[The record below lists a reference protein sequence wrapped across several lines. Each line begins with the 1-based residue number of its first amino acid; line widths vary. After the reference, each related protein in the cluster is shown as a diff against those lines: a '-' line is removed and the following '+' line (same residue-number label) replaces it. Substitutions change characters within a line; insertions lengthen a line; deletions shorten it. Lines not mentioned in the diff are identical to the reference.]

1 DCRDP
6 AKHGS
11 IHLFVVTNDT
21 NDGVGMGTAKT
32 QEMLES
38 LGRADT
44 IPQVTK
50 LRRIREIEADM
61 PPRPRP
67 DSPNDI
73 MGHRKLAEWEA
84 ELNKKIKPIKD
95 SVLTP
100 EPVPGLKIHVCSL
113 VAPDSPAGKDWMSV
127 YIHSKLMIV
136 NDVYTTQGSA
146 NINTRSMM
154 GDSELNICHEHADTT
169 QQLRR
174 RLWGLH
180 TNGFGA
186 QDDPEEAFFAWQKI
200 VDNNKR
206 LRSKAMAPDTSL
218 VEFHY
223 GEANYKDLD

>member
-1 DCRDP
+1 
-6 AKHGS
+6 
-11 IHLFVVTNDT
+11 
-21 NDGVGMGTAKT
+21 
-32 QEMLES
+32 
-38 LGRADT
+38 
-44 IPQVTK
+44 
-50 LRRIREIEADM
+50 
-61 PPRPRP
+61 
-67 DSPNDI
+67 
-73 MGHRKLAEWEA
+73 WEA
-84 ELNKKIKPIKD
+84 ELNKKIEPIKK
-95 SVLTP
+95 SVLAP
-100 EPVPGLKIHVCSL
+100 KPVPGLKIHVCSL

-180 TNGFGA
+180 TGNKGA
-186 QDDPEEAFFAWQKI
+186 QDDPEKAFTAWEKI
-200 VDNNKR
+200 INQNKD
-206 LRSKAMAPDTSL
+206 LRPKNQSPYASL

>member
-1 DCRDP
+1 M
-6 AKHGS
+6 
-11 IHLFVVTNDT
+11 VTNDT

-50 LRRIREIEADM
+50 LRRIREIEAEM

-84 ELNKKIKPIKD
+84 ELNKKIEPIKK
-95 SVLTP
+95 SVLAP
-100 EPVPGLKIHVCSL
+100 KPVPGLKIHVCSL

-180 TNGFGA
+180 TGNKRA
-186 QDDPEEAFFAWQKI
+186 QDDPEEAFKAWGNIIKQNT
-200 VDNNKR
+200 D
-206 LRSKAMAPDTSL
+206 LRSEKLRPYAPL